1 MGQFVDDITARY
13 FRGIHSFIPIISRP
27 RFHEQLVKCGA
38 PPLAGFSILLLSM
51 GLITYHPELVQQ
63 VSEPLDMTTLY
74 VTTKT
79 LFAQVQAS
87 SPPSLHLIQA
97 STIIAAYEYAI
108 GKFHD
113 AFTTIGICARMGY
126 TSRLHLANPNAGMD
140 RNTYLQAEEESNT
153 WWGIVACERIFYC
166 EIAESQQPFAM
177 RVPPREARL
186 PTEPTLASFA
196 VSKSRSPLNEPI
208 ATETTGG
215 FACMAQATWL
225 LDEVFK
231 AMEVTDLDA
240 RLTQLDGLD
249 HTLRTVL
256 TVVMNRDQGAWGSF
270 CAANAMIISRALF
283 ILHGEIL
290 HQVAHMGA
298 CKRKSPEQW
307 LNSSRAALDS
317 ITKMVQD
324 IAIIHSEVSALSN
337 LDTLPPSCAFIT
349 RAALRHID
357 GTGLNGDQ
365 WDGARTRE
373 KLQMSWEKFNHRWN
387 AVPKYNG

>member
-38 PPLAGFSILLLSM
+38 PSPAGFSILLLSM

-63 VSEPLDMTTLY
+63 VSDPLDMTSLY

-153 WWGIVACERIFYC
+153 WWGIVACERYDG
-166 EIAESQQPFAM
+166 
-177 RVPPREARL
+177 
-186 PTEPTLASFA
+186 
-196 VSKSRSPLNEPI
+196 SP
-208 ATETTGG
+208 
-215 FACMAQATWL
+215 
-225 LDEVFK
+225 V
-231 AMEVTDLDA
+231 
-240 RLTQLDGLD
+240 
-249 HTLRTVL
+249 
-256 TVVMNRDQGAWGSF
+256 
-270 CAANAMIISRALF
+270 
-283 ILHGEIL
+283 
-290 HQVAHMGA
+290 
-298 CKRKSPEQW
+298 
-307 LNSSRAALDS
+307 
-317 ITKMVQD
+317 
-324 IAIIHSEVSALSN
+324 
-337 LDTLPPSCAFIT
+337 
-349 RAALRHID
+349 
-357 GTGLNGDQ
+357 
-365 WDGARTRE
+365 
-373 KLQMSWEKFNHRWN
+373 
-387 AVPKYNG
+387 